1 MPQESPLHSSEALAE
16 LVANTALDLKALD
29 VLLIDIQ
36 GRSSYADFLVIASGT
51 SDRHVVSIAEHIQST
66 LRKDHDVPVRGI
78 EGTREG
84 QWVLVDVGDVIVH
97 VFHQFTRENY
107 NLEEIWREA
116 PQRSIKDVPPSP
128 QQTATH

>member
-1 MPQESPLHSSEALAE
+1 MPQAPSFSSEALAE
-16 LVANTALDLKALD
+16 IVANAALDLKAQD

-51 SDRHVVSIAEHIQST
+51 SDRHVISIAENIQAT
-66 LRKDHDVPVRGI
+66 LKKEHDILVRGI

-107 NLEEIWREA
+107 NLEEIWSEA
-116 PQRSIKDVPPSP
+116 PRRTIVDLPPTPANS
-128 QQTATH
+128 ATP